1 MNDAEI
7 LEVSMLGTNEKIQ
20 WMKTDEGLRV
30 SFPSQKPCEFA
41 YVFKISF
48 NKMVGQNLKSEA
60 INEVLKHGEN

>member
-1 MNDAEI
+1 
-7 LEVSMLGTNEKIQ
+7 
-20 WMKTDEGLRV
+20 MKTDEGLRV